1 MRLSEYASTQRT
13 YGSRK
18 VPRSVQQS
26 IPIDQIYED
35 GTWRCGNVYS
45 QMWSMPDIN
54 FTMSDEDNK
63 AKILNLLGKVYMG
76 VPSDCW
82 LKICIV
88 SQRMDEKSFRENVL
102 LHRNLDGLD
111 KWRVERNRRIRQCV
125 QDAGNVVQHK
135 YLILSTNK
143 QNVTD
148 ARSRLR
154 QVQGNLLA
162 ELSNLGCTI
171 KPMTNNERLEVLHN
185 FFRRGEEGR
194 FQFSFDDYGK
204 LGNDFRNTIAP
215 DAMRCTTQY
224 AKIDDG
230 FAKAM
235 TIAQYPQQL
244 SDNFVATLL
253 QQVPYIVLS
262 IDITPVE
269 TEDAMREIEA
279 SQMKIDSEKYR
290 ANRRN
295 VENLDFMAT
304 ISPRNQQQEKY
315 TAEIRNAICEGDQQ
329 VFMVLLSVAFF
340 ADTLEEIKQETDA
353 LQSAAANFNCRFT
366 EMRFQQENCFNTA
379 MPYGLRRVESSHMM
393 LTRSVT
399 ALVPFVAQEVQSPQG
414 IFYGRNAITGNLIVG
429 DRTKLINGNAMVIA
443 TSGSGKSMSV
453 KMEIIMEF
461 LRWPNARFILVDPEN
476 EYELL
481 VKALGGEA
489 IKVSVDSR
497 TYFNPLDYH
506 YDPKT
511 DVPPDVAKIEFVLSM
526 LDKLIGENGHL
537 QPEDRSL
544 IAASL
549 KNIYKP
555 LIASGYT
562 APCPTLGDLYRDL
575 NKSNLRRAKQLALM
589 LDVFANGSLQAFSH
603 TTNVDMNN
611 RLICFNIQSLGDQLR
626 PIAMM
631 SLLEFINMQVMTN
644 RRKDATAATWIYF
657 DEIHVLLKDPMSSNF
672 LYSSWKRFRKY
683 NAYATGISQDIQDY
697 LDNPVAYTYSTEGM
711 YDVLCYLSDMEAEG
725 LIYSDCYDLT
735 NKTNFRST
743 LWGTD
748 ESEAPAYG
756 FITFDWQASSTA
768 DSLNKD
774 IVVVLPP
781 VAKVNGVW
789 QYYIDNGRAIKP
801 DGWSISV
808 AGCATDAELYRS
820 CALLDYFFTEE
831 GSTLQNYGLPMFL
844 KENETY
850 TGPDGKEYP
859 QYTDWV
865 METCASVAKGDLSTF
880 LRDWL
885 GCLIP
890 IGYQKDIGFEYQYT
904 SERGFEGWE
913 LLQNSTTHFATYA
926 GEGIKGDNPNYYKMV
941 PPVFS
946 LTLRQK
952 EAISETTTM
961 GMEDLS
967 EEMFNIVRYNA
978 KGNAPNGISI
988 PADYNEYL
996 AAFEARNL
1004 DAYVTAYQQAYQVMT
1019 AAQ

>member
-1 MRLSEYASTQRT
+1 MYSAAT
-13 YGSRK
+13 
-18 VPRSVQQS
+18 
-26 IPIDQIYED
+26 
-35 GTWRCGNVYS
+35 NV
-45 QMWSMPDIN
+45 N
-54 FTMSDEDNK
+54 
-63 AKILNLLGKVYMG
+63 
-76 VPSDCW
+76 
-82 LKICIV
+82 
-88 SQRMDEKSFRENVL
+88 
-102 LHRNLDGLD
+102 
-111 KWRVERNRRIRQCV
+111 
-125 QDAGNVVQHK
+125 
-135 YLILSTNK
+135 
-143 QNVTD
+143 D
-148 ARSRLR
+148 ARRAERLPGHASSRLR

-215 DAMRCTTQY
+215 DAMRFTTQR
-224 AKIDDG
+224 AEIDDG

-304 ISPRNQQQEKY
+304 ISPRNQQQGKY
-315 TAEIRNAICEGDQQ
+315 TAAIRNAINEEDQQ
-329 VFMVLLSVAFF
+329 VFMVLLSVAYF

-497 TYFNPLDYH
+497 THFNPLDYH

-537 QPEDRSL
+537 QPEDRSP

-562 APCPTLGDLYRDL
+562 APCPMLGDLYRDL
-575 NKSNLRRAKQLALM
+575 NKSNLRRAKQLASM

-631 SLLEFINMQVMTN
+631 SLLEFINMCKIM
-644 RRKDATAATWIYF
+644 
-657 DEIHVLLKDPMSSNF
+657 
-672 LYSSWKRFRKY
+672 
-683 NAYATGISQDIQDY
+683 
-697 LDNPVAYTYSTEGM
+697 
-711 YDVLCYLSDMEAEG
+711 
-725 LIYSDCYDLT
+725 
-735 NKTNFRST
+735 
-743 LWGTD
+743 
-748 ESEAPAYG
+748 G
-756 FITFDWQASSTA
+756 F
-768 DSLNKD
+768 
-774 IVVVLPP
+774 P
-781 VAKVNGVW
+781 
-789 QYYIDNGRAIKP
+789 
-801 DGWSISV
+801 
-808 AGCATDAELYRS
+808 
-820 CALLDYFFTEE
+820 
-831 GSTLQNYGLPMFL
+831 
-844 KENETY
+844 
-850 TGPDGKEYP
+850 
-859 QYTDWV
+859 
-865 METCASVAKGDLSTF
+865 
-880 LRDWL
+880 
-885 GCLIP
+885 
-890 IGYQKDIGFEYQYT
+890 
-904 SERGFEGWE
+904 
-913 LLQNSTTHFATYA
+913 
-926 GEGIKGDNPNYYKMV
+926 
-941 PPVFS
+941 
-946 LTLRQK
+946 
-952 EAISETTTM
+952 
-961 GMEDLS
+961 
-967 EEMFNIVRYNA
+967 
-978 KGNAPNGISI
+978 
-988 PADYNEYL
+988 
-996 AAFEARNL
+996 
-1004 DAYVTAYQQAYQVMT
+1004 
-1019 AAQ
+1019 

>member
-1 MRLSEYASTQRT
+1 MNQNWIVENLNNAFSTWNGKLTELWGLVTTSPQT
-13 YGSRK
+13 FKGGA
-18 VPRSVQQS
+18 VWGVMQS
-26 IPIDQIYED
+26 LHNAMI
-35 GTWRCGNVYS
+35 G
-45 QMWSMPDIN
+45 MPDIN

-148 ARSRLR
+148 ARSRLL

-171 KPMTNNERLEVLHN
+171 KPMTNNDRLEVLHN

-215 DAMRCTTQY
+215 DVMRCTTKY
-224 AKIDDG
+224 TEIDDG

-340 ADTLEEIKQETDA
+340 ADTPDELRQETDA
-353 LQSAAANFNCRFT
+353 LQSAASNFNCRFT

-497 TYFNPLDYH
+497 THFNPLDYH

-644 RRKDATAATWIYF
+644 RRKGATAATWIYF

-697 LDNPVAYTYSTEGM
+697 LDNPVA
-711 YDVLCYLSDMEAEG
+711 
-725 LIYSDCYDLT
+725 
-735 NKTNFRST
+735 
-743 LWGTD
+743 
-748 ESEAPAYG
+748 
-756 FITFDWQASSTA
+756 
-768 DSLNKD
+768 
-774 IVVVLPP
+774 
-781 VAKVNGVW
+781 
-789 QYYIDNGRAIKP
+789 
-801 DGWSISV
+801 
-808 AGCATDAELYRS
+808 
-820 CALLDYFFTEE
+820 
-831 GSTLQNYGLPMFL
+831 
-844 KENETY
+844 
-850 TGPDGKEYP
+850 
-859 QYTDWV
+859 
-865 METCASVAKGDLSTF
+865 
-880 LRDWL
+880 
-885 GCLIP
+885 
-890 IGYQKDIGFEYQYT
+890 
-904 SERGFEGWE
+904 
-913 LLQNSTTHFATYA
+913 
-926 GEGIKGDNPNYYKMV
+926 
-941 PPVFS
+941 
-946 LTLRQK
+946 
-952 EAISETTTM
+952 
-961 GMEDLS
+961 
-967 EEMFNIVRYNA
+967 
-978 KGNAPNGISI
+978 
-988 PADYNEYL
+988 
-996 AAFEARNL
+996 
-1004 DAYVTAYQQAYQVMT
+1004 
-1019 AAQ
+1019 

>member
-414 IFYGRNAITGNLIVG
+414 I
-429 DRTKLINGNAMVIA
+429 
-443 TSGSGKSMSV
+443 
-453 KMEIIMEF
+453 
-461 LRWPNARFILVDPEN
+461 
-476 EYELL
+476 
-481 VKALGGEA
+481 
-489 IKVSVDSR
+489 
-497 TYFNPLDYH
+497 
-506 YDPKT
+506 
-511 DVPPDVAKIEFVLSM
+511 
-526 LDKLIGENGHL
+526 
-537 QPEDRSL
+537 
-544 IAASL
+544 
-549 KNIYKP
+549 
-555 LIASGYT
+555 
-562 APCPTLGDLYRDL
+562 
-575 NKSNLRRAKQLALM
+575 
-589 LDVFANGSLQAFSH
+589 
-603 TTNVDMNN
+603 
-611 RLICFNIQSLGDQLR
+611 
-626 PIAMM
+626 
-631 SLLEFINMQVMTN
+631 
-644 RRKDATAATWIYF
+644 
-657 DEIHVLLKDPMSSNF
+657 
-672 LYSSWKRFRKY
+672 
-683 NAYATGISQDIQDY
+683 
-697 LDNPVAYTYSTEGM
+697 
-711 YDVLCYLSDMEAEG
+711 
-725 LIYSDCYDLT
+725 
-735 NKTNFRST
+735 
-743 LWGTD
+743 
-748 ESEAPAYG
+748 
-756 FITFDWQASSTA
+756 
-768 DSLNKD
+768 
-774 IVVVLPP
+774 
-781 VAKVNGVW
+781 
-789 QYYIDNGRAIKP
+789 
-801 DGWSISV
+801 
-808 AGCATDAELYRS
+808 
-820 CALLDYFFTEE
+820 
-831 GSTLQNYGLPMFL
+831 
-844 KENETY
+844 
-850 TGPDGKEYP
+850 
-859 QYTDWV
+859 
-865 METCASVAKGDLSTF
+865 
-880 LRDWL
+880 
-885 GCLIP
+885 
-890 IGYQKDIGFEYQYT
+890 
-904 SERGFEGWE
+904 
-913 LLQNSTTHFATYA
+913 
-926 GEGIKGDNPNYYKMV
+926 
-941 PPVFS
+941 
-946 LTLRQK
+946 
-952 EAISETTTM
+952 
-961 GMEDLS
+961 
-967 EEMFNIVRYNA
+967 
-978 KGNAPNGISI
+978 
-988 PADYNEYL
+988 
-996 AAFEARNL
+996 
-1004 DAYVTAYQQAYQVMT
+1004 
-1019 AAQ
+1019 

>member
-697 LDNPVAYTYSTEGM
+697 LDNPVAYALLSNSEFVIMLRQSKSLEALERLYGLSKPQLEFLRNASEGHGIIKM
-711 YDVLCYLSDMEAEG
+711 GNSMIPFSNLEPKDTAVYKLITTKPGEATAEKRFCIKKRRAEARLRISGSLVL
-725 LIYSDCYDLT
+725 
-735 NKTNFRST
+735 
-743 LWGTD
+743 
-748 ESEAPAYG
+748 P
-756 FITFDWQASSTA
+756 
-768 DSLNKD
+768 D
-774 IVVVLPP
+774 IV
-781 VAKVNGVW
+781 
-789 QYYIDNGRAIKP
+789 
-801 DGWSISV
+801 
-808 AGCATDAELYRS
+808 
-820 CALLDYFFTEE
+820 F
-831 GSTLQNYGLPMFL
+831 
-844 KENETY
+844 
-850 TGPDGKEYP
+850 
-859 QYTDWV
+859 
-865 METCASVAKGDLSTF
+865 
-880 LRDWL
+880 
-885 GCLIP
+885 
-890 IGYQKDIGFEYQYT
+890 
-904 SERGFEGWE
+904 
-913 LLQNSTTHFATYA
+913 
-926 GEGIKGDNPNYYKMV
+926 
-941 PPVFS
+941 
-946 LTLRQK
+946 
-952 EAISETTTM
+952 
-961 GMEDLS
+961 
-967 EEMFNIVRYNA
+967 
-978 KGNAPNGISI
+978 
-988 PADYNEYL
+988 
-996 AAFEARNL
+996 
-1004 DAYVTAYQQAYQVMT
+1004 
-1019 AAQ
+1019 

>member
-26 IPIDQIYED
+26 IPIDRIYED
-35 GTWRCGNVYS
+35 GTWRSGNVYS
-45 QMWSMPDIN
+45 QMWTMTDIN
-54 FTMSDEDNK
+54 FTMSSEEDK
-63 AKILNLLGKVYMG
+63 AGILDLLGKVYMG
-76 VPSDCW
+76 VPADCW

-143 QNVTD
+143 QNVAD

-194 FQFSFDDYGK
+194 FQFSFDEDYGK

-215 DAMRCTTQY
+215 DAMRFTTKH
-224 AKIDDG
+224 AEIDDG

-244 SDNFVATLL
+244 NDKFVATLL

-269 TEDAMREIEA
+269 TEDALREIDA
-279 SQMKIDSEKYR
+279 SQMKIDSEKFR

-315 TAEIRNAICEGDQQ
+315 TAAIRNAINEEDQQ
-329 VFMVLLSVAFF
+329 VFMVLLSVAYF
-340 ADTLEEIKQETDA
+340 ADTLEEIKQETNA

-453 KMEIIMEF
+453 KMEILMEY

-489 IKVSVDSR
+489 IKVSVDSQ
-497 TYFNPLDYH
+497 THFNPLDYH

-697 LDNPVAYTYSTEGM
+697 LDNPVAY
-711 YDVLCYLSDMEAEG
+711 
-725 LIYSDCYDLT
+725 
-735 NKTNFRST
+735 
-743 LWGTD
+743 
-748 ESEAPAYG
+748 
-756 FITFDWQASSTA
+756 
-768 DSLNKD
+768 
-774 IVVVLPP
+774 
-781 VAKVNGVW
+781 
-789 QYYIDNGRAIKP
+789 
-801 DGWSISV
+801 
-808 AGCATDAELYRS
+808 
-820 CALLDYFFTEE
+820 ALLSNSEFVIMLRQSKSLEALE
-831 GSTLQNYGLPMFL
+831 RLYGLS
-844 KENETY
+844 K
-850 TGPDGKEYP
+850 P
-859 QYTDWV
+859 QL
-865 METCASVAKGDLSTF
+865 EF
-880 LRDWL
+880 LRNASEGHGIIKMGNSMIPFSNLEPKDTAVYK
-885 GCLIP
+885 LI
-890 IGYQKDIGFEYQYT
+890 
-904 SERGFEGWE
+904 
-913 LLQNSTTHFATYA
+913 TTKPGEATA
-926 GEGIKGDNPNYYKMV
+926 
-941 PPVFS
+941 
-946 LTLRQK
+946 
-952 EAISETTTM
+952 
-961 GMEDLS
+961 
-967 EEMFNIVRYNA
+967 EE
-978 KGNAPNGISI
+978 
-988 PADYNEYL
+988 
-996 AAFEARNL
+996 
-1004 DAYVTAYQQAYQVMT
+1004 
-1019 AAQ
+1019 

>member
-26 IPIDQIYED
+26 IPIDRIYED

-102 LHRNLDGLD
+102 PHRNLDGLD

-148 ARSRLR
+148 ASSRLR

-215 DAMRCTTQY
+215 DAMRFTTQH
-224 AKIDDG
+224 AEIDDG

-304 ISPRNQQQEKY
+304 ISPRNQQQGKY
-315 TAEIRNAICEGDQQ
+315 TAAIRNAINEEDQQ
-329 VFMVLLSVAFF
+329 VFMVLLSVAYF

-461 LRWPNARFILVDPEN
+461 LRWPNARFIPVDPEN

-497 TYFNPLDYH
+497 THFNPLDYH

-511 DVPPDVAKIEFVLSM
+511 DVPPDVTKIEFVLSM

-631 SLLEFINMQVMTN
+631 SLLEFINMCKIM
-644 RRKDATAATWIYF
+644 
-657 DEIHVLLKDPMSSNF
+657 
-672 LYSSWKRFRKY
+672 
-683 NAYATGISQDIQDY
+683 
-697 LDNPVAYTYSTEGM
+697 
-711 YDVLCYLSDMEAEG
+711 
-725 LIYSDCYDLT
+725 
-735 NKTNFRST
+735 
-743 LWGTD
+743 
-748 ESEAPAYG
+748 G
-756 FITFDWQASSTA
+756 F
-768 DSLNKD
+768 
-774 IVVVLPP
+774 P
-781 VAKVNGVW
+781 
-789 QYYIDNGRAIKP
+789 
-801 DGWSISV
+801 
-808 AGCATDAELYRS
+808 
-820 CALLDYFFTEE
+820 
-831 GSTLQNYGLPMFL
+831 
-844 KENETY
+844 
-850 TGPDGKEYP
+850 
-859 QYTDWV
+859 
-865 METCASVAKGDLSTF
+865 
-880 LRDWL
+880 
-885 GCLIP
+885 
-890 IGYQKDIGFEYQYT
+890 
-904 SERGFEGWE
+904 
-913 LLQNSTTHFATYA
+913 
-926 GEGIKGDNPNYYKMV
+926 
-941 PPVFS
+941 
-946 LTLRQK
+946 
-952 EAISETTTM
+952 
-961 GMEDLS
+961 
-967 EEMFNIVRYNA
+967 
-978 KGNAPNGISI
+978 
-988 PADYNEYL
+988 
-996 AAFEARNL
+996 
-1004 DAYVTAYQQAYQVMT
+1004 
-1019 AAQ
+1019 

>member
-26 IPIDQIYED
+26 IPIDRIYED

-171 KPMTNNERLEVLHN
+171 KPMANNERLEVLHN

-194 FQFSFDDYGK
+194 FQFSFDDYGN

-215 DAMRCTTQY
+215 DAMRFTTQH
-224 AKIDDG
+224 AEIDDG

-279 SQMKIDSEKYR
+279 SQMKIDSEKFR

-340 ADTLEEIKQETDA
+340 ADTPDELRQETDA
-353 LQSAAANFNCRFT
+353 LQSAASNFNCRFT

-414 IFYGRNAITGNLIVG
+414 IL
-429 DRTKLINGNAMVIA
+429 
-443 TSGSGKSMSV
+443 
-453 KMEIIMEF
+453 
-461 LRWPNARFILVDPEN
+461 
-476 EYELL
+476 
-481 VKALGGEA
+481 
-489 IKVSVDSR
+489 
-497 TYFNPLDYH
+497 
-506 YDPKT
+506 
-511 DVPPDVAKIEFVLSM
+511 
-526 LDKLIGENGHL
+526 
-537 QPEDRSL
+537 
-544 IAASL
+544 
-549 KNIYKP
+549 
-555 LIASGYT
+555 
-562 APCPTLGDLYRDL
+562 
-575 NKSNLRRAKQLALM
+575 
-589 LDVFANGSLQAFSH
+589 
-603 TTNVDMNN
+603 
-611 RLICFNIQSLGDQLR
+611 
-626 PIAMM
+626 
-631 SLLEFINMQVMTN
+631 
-644 RRKDATAATWIYF
+644 
-657 DEIHVLLKDPMSSNF
+657 
-672 LYSSWKRFRKY
+672 
-683 NAYATGISQDIQDY
+683 
-697 LDNPVAYTYSTEGM
+697 
-711 YDVLCYLSDMEAEG
+711 
-725 LIYSDCYDLT
+725 
-735 NKTNFRST
+735 
-743 LWGTD
+743 
-748 ESEAPAYG
+748 
-756 FITFDWQASSTA
+756 
-768 DSLNKD
+768 
-774 IVVVLPP
+774 
-781 VAKVNGVW
+781 
-789 QYYIDNGRAIKP
+789 
-801 DGWSISV
+801 
-808 AGCATDAELYRS
+808 
-820 CALLDYFFTEE
+820 
-831 GSTLQNYGLPMFL
+831 
-844 KENETY
+844 
-850 TGPDGKEYP
+850 
-859 QYTDWV
+859 
-865 METCASVAKGDLSTF
+865 
-880 LRDWL
+880 
-885 GCLIP
+885 
-890 IGYQKDIGFEYQYT
+890 
-904 SERGFEGWE
+904 
-913 LLQNSTTHFATYA
+913 
-926 GEGIKGDNPNYYKMV
+926 
-941 PPVFS
+941 
-946 LTLRQK
+946 LRQK
-952 EAISETTTM
+952 RNYRQPDRGRPYQAHQRQCDGNCHLRQRQIHER
-961 GMEDLS
+961 EDG
-967 EEMFNIVRYNA
+967 NYNGVFA
-978 KGNAPNGISI
+978 
-988 PADYNEYL
+988 L
-996 AAFEARNL
+996 AERA
-1004 DAYVTAYQQAYQVMT
+1004 VHSGGPGK
-1019 AAQ
+1019 

>member
-148 ARSRLR
+148 ASSRLR

-304 ISPRNQQQEKY
+304 ISPRNQQQGKY
-315 TAEIRNAICEGDQQ
+315 TAAIRNAINEEDQQ
-329 VFMVLLSVAFF
+329 VFMVLLSVAYF

-497 TYFNPLDYH
+497 THFNPLDYH

-631 SLLEFINMQVMTN
+631 SLLEFINMCKIM
-644 RRKDATAATWIYF
+644 
-657 DEIHVLLKDPMSSNF
+657 
-672 LYSSWKRFRKY
+672 
-683 NAYATGISQDIQDY
+683 
-697 LDNPVAYTYSTEGM
+697 
-711 YDVLCYLSDMEAEG
+711 
-725 LIYSDCYDLT
+725 
-735 NKTNFRST
+735 
-743 LWGTD
+743 
-748 ESEAPAYG
+748 G
-756 FITFDWQASSTA
+756 F
-768 DSLNKD
+768 
-774 IVVVLPP
+774 P
-781 VAKVNGVW
+781 
-789 QYYIDNGRAIKP
+789 
-801 DGWSISV
+801 
-808 AGCATDAELYRS
+808 
-820 CALLDYFFTEE
+820 
-831 GSTLQNYGLPMFL
+831 
-844 KENETY
+844 
-850 TGPDGKEYP
+850 
-859 QYTDWV
+859 
-865 METCASVAKGDLSTF
+865 
-880 LRDWL
+880 
-885 GCLIP
+885 
-890 IGYQKDIGFEYQYT
+890 
-904 SERGFEGWE
+904 
-913 LLQNSTTHFATYA
+913 
-926 GEGIKGDNPNYYKMV
+926 
-941 PPVFS
+941 
-946 LTLRQK
+946 
-952 EAISETTTM
+952 
-961 GMEDLS
+961 
-967 EEMFNIVRYNA
+967 
-978 KGNAPNGISI
+978 
-988 PADYNEYL
+988 
-996 AAFEARNL
+996 
-1004 DAYVTAYQQAYQVMT
+1004 
-1019 AAQ
+1019 

>member
-26 IPIDQIYED
+26 IPIDRIYED

-45 QMWSMPDIN
+45 QMWTMTDIN
-54 FTMSDEDNK
+54 FTMSSEEDK
-63 AKILNLLGKVYMG
+63 AGILDLLGKVYMG
-76 VPSDCW
+76 VSADCW

-88 SQRMDEKSFRENVL
+88 SQHMDEISFRENVL

-143 QNVTD
+143 QNVAD

-194 FQFSFDDYGK
+194 FLFSFDEDYGK
-204 LGNDFRNTIAP
+204 LGNDFRDTIAP
-215 DAMRCTTQY
+215 DAMRFTTKH
-224 AKIDDG
+224 AEIDDG

-329 VFMVLLSVAFF
+329 VFMVLLSVAYF
-340 ADTLEEIKQETDA
+340 ADTLEEIRQETDA

-453 KMEIIMEF
+453 KMEILMEY

-489 IKVSVDSR
+489 IKVSVDSQ
-497 TYFNPLDYH
+497 THFNPLDYH

-537 QPEDRSL
+537 
-544 IAASL
+544 
-549 KNIYKP
+549 
-555 LIASGYT
+555 
-562 APCPTLGDLYRDL
+562 
-575 NKSNLRRAKQLALM
+575 
-589 LDVFANGSLQAFSH
+589 
-603 TTNVDMNN
+603 
-611 RLICFNIQSLGDQLR
+611 
-626 PIAMM
+626 
-631 SLLEFINMQVMTN
+631 
-644 RRKDATAATWIYF
+644 
-657 DEIHVLLKDPMSSNF
+657 
-672 LYSSWKRFRKY
+672 
-683 NAYATGISQDIQDY
+683 
-697 LDNPVAYTYSTEGM
+697 
-711 YDVLCYLSDMEAEG
+711 
-725 LIYSDCYDLT
+725 
-735 NKTNFRST
+735 
-743 LWGTD
+743 
-748 ESEAPAYG
+748 
-756 FITFDWQASSTA
+756 
-768 DSLNKD
+768 
-774 IVVVLPP
+774 
-781 VAKVNGVW
+781 
-789 QYYIDNGRAIKP
+789 
-801 DGWSISV
+801 
-808 AGCATDAELYRS
+808 
-820 CALLDYFFTEE
+820 
-831 GSTLQNYGLPMFL
+831 
-844 KENETY
+844 
-850 TGPDGKEYP
+850 
-859 QYTDWV
+859 
-865 METCASVAKGDLSTF
+865 
-880 LRDWL
+880 
-885 GCLIP
+885 
-890 IGYQKDIGFEYQYT
+890 
-904 SERGFEGWE
+904 
-913 LLQNSTTHFATYA
+913 
-926 GEGIKGDNPNYYKMV
+926 
-941 PPVFS
+941 
-946 LTLRQK
+946 
-952 EAISETTTM
+952 
-961 GMEDLS
+961 
-967 EEMFNIVRYNA
+967 
-978 KGNAPNGISI
+978 
-988 PADYNEYL
+988 
-996 AAFEARNL
+996 
-1004 DAYVTAYQQAYQVMT
+1004 
-1019 AAQ
+1019 

>member
-26 IPIDQIYED
+26 IPIDRIYED

-171 KPMTNNERLEVLHN
+171 KPMANNERLEVLHN

-194 FQFSFDDYGK
+194 FQFSFDDYGN

-215 DAMRCTTQY
+215 DAMRFTTQH
-224 AKIDDG
+224 AEIDDG

-279 SQMKIDSEKYR
+279 SQMKIDSEKFR

-340 ADTLEEIKQETDA
+340 ADTPDELRQETDA
-353 LQSAAANFNCRFT
+353 LQSAASNFNCRFT

-497 TYFNPLDYH
+497 THFNPLDYH

-697 LDNPVAYTYSTEGM
+697 LDNPVAY
-711 YDVLCYLSDMEAEG
+711 
-725 LIYSDCYDLT
+725 
-735 NKTNFRST
+735 
-743 LWGTD
+743 
-748 ESEAPAYG
+748 
-756 FITFDWQASSTA
+756 
-768 DSLNKD
+768 
-774 IVVVLPP
+774 
-781 VAKVNGVW
+781 
-789 QYYIDNGRAIKP
+789 
-801 DGWSISV
+801 
-808 AGCATDAELYRS
+808 
-820 CALLDYFFTEE
+820 ALLSNSEFVIMLRQSKSLEALE
-831 GSTLQNYGLPMFL
+831 RLYGLS
-844 KENETY
+844 K
-850 TGPDGKEYP
+850 P
-859 QYTDWV
+859 QL
-865 METCASVAKGDLSTF
+865 EF
-880 LRDWL
+880 LRNASE
-885 GCLIP
+885 GHGI
-890 IGYQKDIGFEYQYT
+890 IKIQYNGKLNLT
-904 SERGFEGWE
+904 STRF
-913 LLQNSTTHFATYA
+913 
-926 GEGIKGDNPNYYKMV
+926 
-941 PPVFS
+941 VFS
-946 LTLRQK
+946 SMQNLLC
-952 EAISETTTM
+952 TT
-961 GMEDLS
+961 DC
-967 EEMFNIVRYNA
+967 
-978 KGNAPNGISI
+978 
-988 PADYNEYL
+988 
-996 AAFEARNL
+996 
-1004 DAYVTAYQQAYQVMT
+1004 
-1019 AAQ
+1019 

>member
-26 IPIDQIYED
+26 IPIDRIYED

-148 ARSRLR
+148 ARSRLL

-497 TYFNPLDYH
+497 THFNPLDYH

-697 LDNPVAYTYSTEGM
+697 LDIFAVWYR
-711 YDVLCYLSDMEAEG
+711 DVLYFKATRDADGIIFRDQLASIQEQTNNCSYEG
-725 LIYSDCYDLT
+725 VEDILKALRKAKERLNANVNFDLT
-735 NKTNFRST
+735 M
-743 LWGTD
+743 
-748 ESEAPAYG
+748 
-756 FITFDWQASSTA
+756 
-768 DSLNKD
+768 
-774 IVVVLPP
+774 
-781 VAKVNGVW
+781 
-789 QYYIDNGRAIKP
+789 
-801 DGWSISV
+801 
-808 AGCATDAELYRS
+808 EL
-820 CALLDYFFTEE
+820 L
-831 GSTLQNYGLPMFL
+831 FL
-844 KENETY
+844 TIKENITE
-850 TGPDGKEYP
+850 
-859 QYTDWV
+859 
-865 METCASVAKGDLSTF
+865 
-880 LRDWL
+880 
-885 GCLIP
+885 
-890 IGYQKDIGFEYQYT
+890 
-904 SERGFEGWE
+904 
-913 LLQNSTTHFATYA
+913 
-926 GEGIKGDNPNYYKMV
+926 
-941 PPVFS
+941 
-946 LTLRQK
+946 
-952 EAISETTTM
+952 
-961 GMEDLS
+961 
-967 EEMFNIVRYNA
+967 
-978 KGNAPNGISI
+978 
-988 PADYNEYL
+988 
-996 AAFEARNL
+996 
-1004 DAYVTAYQQAYQVMT
+1004 
-1019 AAQ
+1019 

>member
-26 IPIDQIYED
+26 IPIDRIYED

-143 QNVTD
+143 PNVTD

-215 DAMRCTTQY
+215 DAMRFTTQH
-224 AKIDDG
+224 AEIDDG

-340 ADTLEEIKQETDA
+340 ADTPDELRQETDA

-453 KMEIIMEF
+453 KMEILMEY

-497 TYFNPLDYH
+497 THFNPLDYH

-644 RRKDATAATWIYF
+644 RRKDATTAT
-657 DEIHVLLKDPMSSNF
+657 
-672 LYSSWKRFRKY
+672 
-683 NAYATGISQDIQDY
+683 
-697 LDNPVAYTYSTEGM
+697 
-711 YDVLCYLSDMEAEG
+711 
-725 LIYSDCYDLT
+725 
-735 NKTNFRST
+735 
-743 LWGTD
+743 
-748 ESEAPAYG
+748 
-756 FITFDWQASSTA
+756 
-768 DSLNKD
+768 
-774 IVVVLPP
+774 
-781 VAKVNGVW
+781 
-789 QYYIDNGRAIKP
+789 
-801 DGWSISV
+801 
-808 AGCATDAELYRS
+808 
-820 CALLDYFFTEE
+820 
-831 GSTLQNYGLPMFL
+831 
-844 KENETY
+844 
-850 TGPDGKEYP
+850 
-859 QYTDWV
+859 
-865 METCASVAKGDLSTF
+865 
-880 LRDWL
+880 
-885 GCLIP
+885 
-890 IGYQKDIGFEYQYT
+890 
-904 SERGFEGWE
+904 
-913 LLQNSTTHFATYA
+913 
-926 GEGIKGDNPNYYKMV
+926 
-941 PPVFS
+941 
-946 LTLRQK
+946 
-952 EAISETTTM
+952 
-961 GMEDLS
+961 
-967 EEMFNIVRYNA
+967 
-978 KGNAPNGISI
+978 
-988 PADYNEYL
+988 
-996 AAFEARNL
+996 
-1004 DAYVTAYQQAYQVMT
+1004 
-1019 AAQ
+1019 

>member
-26 IPIDQIYED
+26 IPIDRIYED

-102 LHRNLDGLD
+102 PHRNLDGLD

-304 ISPRNQQQEKY
+304 ISPRNQQQGKY
-315 TAEIRNAICEGDQQ
+315 TAAIRNAINEEDQQ
-329 VFMVLLSVAFF
+329 VFMVLLSVAYF

-631 SLLEFINMQVMTN
+631 SLLEFINMCKIM
-644 RRKDATAATWIYF
+644 
-657 DEIHVLLKDPMSSNF
+657 
-672 LYSSWKRFRKY
+672 
-683 NAYATGISQDIQDY
+683 
-697 LDNPVAYTYSTEGM
+697 
-711 YDVLCYLSDMEAEG
+711 
-725 LIYSDCYDLT
+725 
-735 NKTNFRST
+735 
-743 LWGTD
+743 
-748 ESEAPAYG
+748 G
-756 FITFDWQASSTA
+756 F
-768 DSLNKD
+768 
-774 IVVVLPP
+774 P
-781 VAKVNGVW
+781 
-789 QYYIDNGRAIKP
+789 
-801 DGWSISV
+801 
-808 AGCATDAELYRS
+808 
-820 CALLDYFFTEE
+820 
-831 GSTLQNYGLPMFL
+831 
-844 KENETY
+844 
-850 TGPDGKEYP
+850 
-859 QYTDWV
+859 
-865 METCASVAKGDLSTF
+865 
-880 LRDWL
+880 
-885 GCLIP
+885 
-890 IGYQKDIGFEYQYT
+890 
-904 SERGFEGWE
+904 
-913 LLQNSTTHFATYA
+913 
-926 GEGIKGDNPNYYKMV
+926 
-941 PPVFS
+941 
-946 LTLRQK
+946 
-952 EAISETTTM
+952 
-961 GMEDLS
+961 
-967 EEMFNIVRYNA
+967 
-978 KGNAPNGISI
+978 
-988 PADYNEYL
+988 
-996 AAFEARNL
+996 
-1004 DAYVTAYQQAYQVMT
+1004 
-1019 AAQ
+1019 

>member
-26 IPIDQIYED
+26 IPIDRIYED

-45 QMWSMPDIN
+45 QMWTMTDIN
-54 FTMSDEDNK
+54 FTMSSEEDK
-63 AKILNLLGKVYMG
+63 AGILDLLGKVYMG
-76 VPSDCW
+76 VPADCW

-143 QNVTD
+143 QNVAD

-194 FQFSFDDYGK
+194 FLFSFDEDYGK
-204 LGNDFRNTIAP
+204 LGNDFRDTIAP
-215 DAMRCTTQY
+215 DAMRFTTKH
-224 AKIDDG
+224 AEIDDG

-244 SDNFVATLL
+244 NDKFVATLL

-269 TEDAMREIEA
+269 TEDALREIDA
-279 SQMKIDSEKYR
+279 SQMKIDSEKFR

-315 TAEIRNAICEGDQQ
+315 TAAIRNAINEEDQQ
-329 VFMVLLSVAFF
+329 VFMVLLSVAYF
-340 ADTLEEIKQETDA
+340 ADSLEEIKQETDA

-453 KMEIIMEF
+453 KMEILMEY

-497 TYFNPLDYH
+497 THFNPLDYH

-644 RRKDATAATWIYF
+644 RRKDATAAT
-657 DEIHVLLKDPMSSNF
+657 
-672 LYSSWKRFRKY
+672 
-683 NAYATGISQDIQDY
+683 
-697 LDNPVAYTYSTEGM
+697 
-711 YDVLCYLSDMEAEG
+711 
-725 LIYSDCYDLT
+725 
-735 NKTNFRST
+735 
-743 LWGTD
+743 
-748 ESEAPAYG
+748 
-756 FITFDWQASSTA
+756 
-768 DSLNKD
+768 
-774 IVVVLPP
+774 
-781 VAKVNGVW
+781 
-789 QYYIDNGRAIKP
+789 
-801 DGWSISV
+801 
-808 AGCATDAELYRS
+808 
-820 CALLDYFFTEE
+820 
-831 GSTLQNYGLPMFL
+831 
-844 KENETY
+844 
-850 TGPDGKEYP
+850 
-859 QYTDWV
+859 
-865 METCASVAKGDLSTF
+865 
-880 LRDWL
+880 
-885 GCLIP
+885 
-890 IGYQKDIGFEYQYT
+890 
-904 SERGFEGWE
+904 
-913 LLQNSTTHFATYA
+913 
-926 GEGIKGDNPNYYKMV
+926 
-941 PPVFS
+941 
-946 LTLRQK
+946 
-952 EAISETTTM
+952 
-961 GMEDLS
+961 
-967 EEMFNIVRYNA
+967 
-978 KGNAPNGISI
+978 
-988 PADYNEYL
+988 
-996 AAFEARNL
+996 
-1004 DAYVTAYQQAYQVMT
+1004 
-1019 AAQ
+1019 

>member
-26 IPIDQIYED
+26 IPIDRIYED

-481 VKALGGEA
+481 VKVLGGEA

-537 QPEDRSL
+537 QPEDRSP

-555 LIASGYT
+555 LIVSGYT

-697 LDNPVAYTYSTEGM
+697 LDNPVAYA
-711 YDVLCYLSDMEAEG
+711 LLSNSEFVALLKQANVDSAKLAEVIGVSDAQLQYVHNSPSGTG
-725 LIYSDCYDLT
+725 LLKCGSVVIPFDNQISKD
-735 NKTNFRST
+735 
-743 LWGTD
+743 TD
-748 ESEAPAYG
+748 
-756 FITFDWQASSTA
+756 
-768 DSLNKD
+768 
-774 IVVVLPP
+774 
-781 VAKVNGVW
+781 
-789 QYYIDNGRAIKP
+789 
-801 DGWSISV
+801 
-808 AGCATDAELYRS
+808 LYR
-820 CALLDYFFTEE
+820 LYNTNIHEKIE
-831 GSTLQNYGLPMFL
+831 MMK
-844 KENETY
+844 KE
-850 TGPDGKEYP
+850 K
-859 QYTDWV
+859 
-865 METCASVAKGDLSTF
+865 
-880 LRDWL
+880 
-885 GCLIP
+885 
-890 IGYQKDIGFEYQYT
+890 
-904 SERGFEGWE
+904 
-913 LLQNSTTHFATYA
+913 H
-926 GEGIKGDNPNYYKMV
+926 
-941 PPVFS
+941 
-946 LTLRQK
+946 
-952 EAISETTTM
+952 
-961 GMEDLS
+961 
-967 EEMFNIVRYNA
+967 
-978 KGNAPNGISI
+978 
-988 PADYNEYL
+988 
-996 AAFEARNL
+996 
-1004 DAYVTAYQQAYQVMT
+1004 
-1019 AAQ
+1019 

>member
-171 KPMTNNERLEVLHN
+171 KPMTNNDRLEVLHN

-215 DAMRCTTQY
+215 DAMRFTTQH
-224 AKIDDG
+224 AEIDDG
-230 FAKAM
+230 FAKTM

-340 ADTLEEIKQETDA
+340 ADTPDELRQETDA
-353 LQSAAANFNCRFT
+353 LQSAAANFNCCFT
-366 EMRFQQENCFNTA
+366 EMCFQQENCFNTA

-399 ALVPFVAQEVQSPQG
+399 ALVPFVAQEVQFPQG
-414 IFYGRNAITGNLIVG
+414 IFYGRNTITGNLIVG

-481 VKALGGEA
+481 VKALGGEV
-489 IKVSVDSR
+489 IKLSVDSR
-497 TYFNPLDYH
+497 THFNPLDYH

-644 RRKDATAATWIYF
+644 RRKDATAAT
-657 DEIHVLLKDPMSSNF
+657 
-672 LYSSWKRFRKY
+672 
-683 NAYATGISQDIQDY
+683 
-697 LDNPVAYTYSTEGM
+697 
-711 YDVLCYLSDMEAEG
+711 
-725 LIYSDCYDLT
+725 
-735 NKTNFRST
+735 
-743 LWGTD
+743 
-748 ESEAPAYG
+748 
-756 FITFDWQASSTA
+756 
-768 DSLNKD
+768 
-774 IVVVLPP
+774 
-781 VAKVNGVW
+781 
-789 QYYIDNGRAIKP
+789 
-801 DGWSISV
+801 
-808 AGCATDAELYRS
+808 
-820 CALLDYFFTEE
+820 
-831 GSTLQNYGLPMFL
+831 
-844 KENETY
+844 
-850 TGPDGKEYP
+850 
-859 QYTDWV
+859 
-865 METCASVAKGDLSTF
+865 
-880 LRDWL
+880 
-885 GCLIP
+885 
-890 IGYQKDIGFEYQYT
+890 
-904 SERGFEGWE
+904 
-913 LLQNSTTHFATYA
+913 
-926 GEGIKGDNPNYYKMV
+926 
-941 PPVFS
+941 
-946 LTLRQK
+946 
-952 EAISETTTM
+952 
-961 GMEDLS
+961 
-967 EEMFNIVRYNA
+967 
-978 KGNAPNGISI
+978 
-988 PADYNEYL
+988 
-996 AAFEARNL
+996 
-1004 DAYVTAYQQAYQVMT
+1004 
-1019 AAQ
+1019 

>member
-340 ADTLEEIKQETDA
+340 ADTPDELRQETDA

-497 TYFNPLDYH
+497 THFNPLDYH

-697 LDNPVAYTYSTEGM
+697 LDNPVAYALLSNSEFVIMLRQSKSLEALERLYGLSKPQLEFLRNASEGHGIIKM
-711 YDVLCYLSDMEAEG
+711 GNSVLPFTNLEPKDSDVYQLITTKPGERKKQEWFCIKKRRAEARLRVSG
-725 LIYSDCYDLT
+725 
-735 NKTNFRST
+735 
-743 LWGTD
+743 
-748 ESEAPAYG
+748 
-756 FITFDWQASSTA
+756 
-768 DSLNKD
+768 SLVLPD
-774 IVVVLPP
+774 IV
-781 VAKVNGVW
+781 
-789 QYYIDNGRAIKP
+789 
-801 DGWSISV
+801 
-808 AGCATDAELYRS
+808 
-820 CALLDYFFTEE
+820 F
-831 GSTLQNYGLPMFL
+831 
-844 KENETY
+844 
-850 TGPDGKEYP
+850 
-859 QYTDWV
+859 
-865 METCASVAKGDLSTF
+865 
-880 LRDWL
+880 
-885 GCLIP
+885 
-890 IGYQKDIGFEYQYT
+890 
-904 SERGFEGWE
+904 
-913 LLQNSTTHFATYA
+913 
-926 GEGIKGDNPNYYKMV
+926 
-941 PPVFS
+941 
-946 LTLRQK
+946 
-952 EAISETTTM
+952 
-961 GMEDLS
+961 
-967 EEMFNIVRYNA
+967 
-978 KGNAPNGISI
+978 
-988 PADYNEYL
+988 
-996 AAFEARNL
+996 
-1004 DAYVTAYQQAYQVMT
+1004 
-1019 AAQ
+1019 

>member
-26 IPIDQIYED
+26 IPIDRIYED

-102 LHRNLDGLD
+102 LHRCNDGLD

-244 SDNFVATLL
+244 SDN
-253 QQVPYIVLS
+253 
-262 IDITPVE
+262 
-269 TEDAMREIEA
+269 
-279 SQMKIDSEKYR
+279 
-290 ANRRN
+290 
-295 VENLDFMAT
+295 
-304 ISPRNQQQEKY
+304 
-315 TAEIRNAICEGDQQ
+315 
-329 VFMVLLSVAFF
+329 
-340 ADTLEEIKQETDA
+340 
-353 LQSAAANFNCRFT
+353 
-366 EMRFQQENCFNTA
+366 
-379 MPYGLRRVESSHMM
+379 
-393 LTRSVT
+393 
-399 ALVPFVAQEVQSPQG
+399 FVAQEVQSPQG

-697 LDNPVAYTYSTEGM
+697 LDNPVAY
-711 YDVLCYLSDMEAEG
+711 
-725 LIYSDCYDLT
+725 
-735 NKTNFRST
+735 
-743 LWGTD
+743 
-748 ESEAPAYG
+748 
-756 FITFDWQASSTA
+756 
-768 DSLNKD
+768 
-774 IVVVLPP
+774 
-781 VAKVNGVW
+781 
-789 QYYIDNGRAIKP
+789 
-801 DGWSISV
+801 
-808 AGCATDAELYRS
+808 
-820 CALLDYFFTEE
+820 ALLSNSEFVIMLRQSKSLEALE
-831 GSTLQNYGLPMFL
+831 RLYGLS
-844 KENETY
+844 K
-850 TGPDGKEYP
+850 P
-859 QYTDWV
+859 QL
-865 METCASVAKGDLSTF
+865 EF
-880 LRDWL
+880 LRNASEGHGIIKMGNSMIPFSNLEPKDTAVYK
-885 GCLIP
+885 LI
-890 IGYQKDIGFEYQYT
+890 
-904 SERGFEGWE
+904 
-913 LLQNSTTHFATYA
+913 TTKPGEATA
-926 GEGIKGDNPNYYKMV
+926 EK
-941 PPVFS
+941 
-946 LTLRQK
+946 
-952 EAISETTTM
+952 
-961 GMEDLS
+961 
-967 EEMFNIVRYNA
+967 
-978 KGNAPNGISI
+978 
-988 PADYNEYL
+988 
-996 AAFEARNL
+996 
-1004 DAYVTAYQQAYQVMT
+1004 
-1019 AAQ
+1019 

>member
-215 DAMRCTTQY
+215 DAMRFTTQH
-224 AKIDDG
+224 AEIDDG

-340 ADTLEEIKQETDA
+340 ADTPDELRQETDA

-497 TYFNPLDYH
+497 THFNPLDYH

-657 DEIHVLLKDPMSSNF
+657 DEIHVLLKDPICDA
-672 LYSSWKRFRKY
+672 R
-683 NAYATGISQDIQDY
+683 AGI
-697 LDNPVAYTYSTEGM
+697 A
-711 YDVLCYLSDMEAEG
+711 
-725 LIYSDCYDLT
+725 
-735 NKTNFRST
+735 
-743 LWGTD
+743 
-748 ESEAPAYG
+748 
-756 FITFDWQASSTA
+756 ASS
-768 DSLNKD
+768 L
-774 IVVVLPP
+774 
-781 VAKVNGVW
+781 
-789 QYYIDNGRAIKP
+789 YI
-801 DGWSISV
+801 
-808 AGCATDAELYRS
+808 AT
-820 CALLDYFFTEE
+820 
-831 GSTLQNYGLPMFL
+831 
-844 KENETY
+844 
-850 TGPDGKEYP
+850 YP
-859 QYTDWV
+859 QV
-865 METCASVAKGDLSTF
+865 
-880 LRDWL
+880 
-885 GCLIP
+885 
-890 IGYQKDIGFEYQYT
+890 
-904 SERGFEGWE
+904 
-913 LLQNSTTHFATYA
+913 THF
-926 GEGIKGDNPNYYKMV
+926 
-941 PPVFS
+941 
-946 LTLRQK
+946 LTL
-952 EAISETTTM
+952 
-961 GMEDLS
+961 
-967 EEMFNIVRYNA
+967 
-978 KGNAPNGISI
+978 
-988 PADYNEYL
+988 
-996 AAFEARNL
+996 
-1004 DAYVTAYQQAYQVMT
+1004 
-1019 AAQ
+1019 

>member
-26 IPIDQIYED
+26 IPIDRIYED

-76 VPSDCW
+76 VPADCW

-215 DAMRCTTQY
+215 DAMRFTTQH
-224 AKIDDG
+224 AEIDDG

-340 ADTLEEIKQETDA
+340 ADTPDELRQETDA

-453 KMEIIMEF
+453 KMEIILEF

-497 TYFNPLDYH
+497 THFNPLDYH

-575 NKSNLRRAKQLALM
+575 NKSNLRCAKQLALM

-644 RRKDATAATWIYF
+644 RRKDATAAT
-657 DEIHVLLKDPMSSNF
+657 
-672 LYSSWKRFRKY
+672 
-683 NAYATGISQDIQDY
+683 
-697 LDNPVAYTYSTEGM
+697 
-711 YDVLCYLSDMEAEG
+711 
-725 LIYSDCYDLT
+725 
-735 NKTNFRST
+735 
-743 LWGTD
+743 
-748 ESEAPAYG
+748 
-756 FITFDWQASSTA
+756 
-768 DSLNKD
+768 
-774 IVVVLPP
+774 
-781 VAKVNGVW
+781 
-789 QYYIDNGRAIKP
+789 
-801 DGWSISV
+801 
-808 AGCATDAELYRS
+808 
-820 CALLDYFFTEE
+820 
-831 GSTLQNYGLPMFL
+831 
-844 KENETY
+844 
-850 TGPDGKEYP
+850 
-859 QYTDWV
+859 
-865 METCASVAKGDLSTF
+865 
-880 LRDWL
+880 
-885 GCLIP
+885 
-890 IGYQKDIGFEYQYT
+890 
-904 SERGFEGWE
+904 
-913 LLQNSTTHFATYA
+913 
-926 GEGIKGDNPNYYKMV
+926 
-941 PPVFS
+941 
-946 LTLRQK
+946 
-952 EAISETTTM
+952 
-961 GMEDLS
+961 
-967 EEMFNIVRYNA
+967 
-978 KGNAPNGISI
+978 
-988 PADYNEYL
+988 
-996 AAFEARNL
+996 
-1004 DAYVTAYQQAYQVMT
+1004 
-1019 AAQ
+1019 